1 MDRRQSHGRLSMEPR
16 QRQRSTA
23 GTPQDC
29 AASRRYDP
37 RALDKNLL
45 FVSAARPLKVVP
57 PLFNRYSGGQAYGG
71 HIDGAVR
78 SDYGSPQRARTD
90 LSAREF
96 SDDIG
101 GFF

>member
-1 MDRRQSHGRLSMEPR
+1 
-16 QRQRSTA
+16 
-23 GTPQDC
+23 
-29 AASRRYDP
+29 
-37 RALDKNLL
+37 
-45 FVSAARPLKVVP
+45 LKVVP